1 MERFIVSNSPFLH
14 SKNDVNKMFL
24 FVSIALVVPAIY
36 GVMFFGLWSLLLIFV
51 SIASCFLFECL
62 YNLIHTKKFMV
73 DNFSFF
79 VTALILALS
88 VPVKTPI
95 FALVVSAFFAEFVV
109 KMAFGGLGRNK
120 FNPAL
125 LGRCF
130 VGVICAGLSGE
141 LYSLTLNGDTY
152 SSLAL
157 GGSNSLTNL
166 LIGQAVGGIGTTCT
180 FIILLCFVFLVYS
193 SVIDFKIPILAIISY
208 FIVGIMFNN
217 IETTLMN
224 MFSGSFLFVSVF
236 MITDPNTSPNN
247 FISKIIYACLFGALS
262 ALAWNVGTLGENTIF
277 AVALVCNVFAAIM
290 DKYIVVKPLS
300 TGGYRNAYK
309 N

>member
-14 SKNDVNKMFL
+14 SKNDINKMFL
-24 FVSIALVVPAIY
+24 FVSIALVVPTIY
-36 GVMFFGLWSLLLIFV
+36 GVMFFGLWSLLLV
-51 SIASCFLFECL
+51 VTSIASCFLFECL

-130 VGVICAGLSGE
+130 AGVICAGLSGE
-141 LYSLTLNGDTY
+141 LYTLALNGDVY

-180 FIILLCFVFLVYS
+180 FIILLCYVFLVYS
-193 SVIDFKIPILAIISY
+193 SVIDFKIPLIAIASY

-217 IETTLMN
+217 IETTIMN
-224 MFSGSFLFVSVF
+224 MLSGSFLFVSVF

-262 ALAWNVGTLGENTIF
+262 ALAWNVGTLGENTVF

-300 TGGYRNAYK
+300 VGGYRNAYK